1 MPSLPSIDFYLEKEI
16 KKATMMLYSFKNTL
30 GEEKIPRELLD
41 IAKGVVFFT
50 IIKVGFMFTGR
61 YGTGLVVAKLPDGT
75 WSAPSAVQM
84 SGVGW
89 GLQIG
94 AELTDVMLILSTDS
108 AVNAFKSRAQVSVG
122 AELGVSVGPVGRSIE
137 SDVTAGNKGA
147 AHAFSYAQSKG
158 LFVGAS
164 LEASGIASRPDVNRT
179 FYGEK
184 VSTSALLQGDIPR
197 PRGAE
202 VLYQAINEVL
212 YGAATSERPDRS
224 LKSNGHST
232 SQSNMADSSSYNSNN
247 SSTYSSNGGNLSPTE
262 KATIATSNGSVN
274 GNGLPVAAPVPGP
287 APQFQ
292 AGTAQPKGQG
302 SKVTR
307 QPAPSAP
314 PRPPAQQGVRAVSAS
329 LAEHESVDVM
339 L

>member
-1 MPSLPSIDFYLEKEI
+1 
-16 KKATMMLYSFKNTL
+16 MLYSFKNTL
-30 GEEKIPRELLD
+30 GEEKIPKELLD

-61 YGTGLVVAKLPDGT
+61 YGTGLVVAKLSDGT

-108 AVNAFKSRAQVSVG
+108 AVNAFKSRAQLSVG

-184 VSTSALLQGDIPR
+184 VSTSALLQGDYPR
-197 PRGAE
+197 PRGAD

-212 YGAATSERPDRS
+212 YGGAPTVLRTDRGLNNVLES
-224 LKSNGHST
+224 SG
-232 SQSNMADSSSYNSNN
+232 SQSNVADSAYNSNN
-247 SSTYSSNGGNLSPTE
+247 SSTSSNGNDRNSPVSKGTVSSGKEMDNMPQAVAVPPNNKKSGKTNQPRSTADSGTNLY
-262 KATIATSNGSVN
+262 A
-274 GNGLPVAAPVPGP
+274 
-287 APQFQ
+287 
-292 AGTAQPKGQG
+292 
-302 SKVTR
+302 
-307 QPAPSAP
+307 APSAP
-314 PRPPAQQGVRAVSAS
+314 PVPTREVVNSSAGIND
-329 LAEHESVDVM
+329 SVDV
-339 L
+339 LL

>member
-1 MPSLPSIDFYLEKEI
+1 
-16 KKATMMLYSFKNTL
+16 MMLYSFKNTL
-30 GEEKIPRELLD
+30 GEEKIPKELLD

-212 YGAATSERPDRS
+212 YGGAPVVVRTDRGTNALTS
-224 LKSNGHST
+224 
-232 SQSNMADSSSYNSNN
+232 ADSQRNIADSTYNSNN
-247 SSTYSSNGGNLSPTE
+247 SSTTSTGSNGNASPTTNTRGGF
-262 KATIATSNGSVN
+262 AAANNGQVTN
-274 GNGLPVAAPVPGP
+274 DGLPRAVPVAAE
-287 APQFQ
+287 QHQ
-292 AGTAQPKGQG
+292 AQSHAQGKGG
-302 SKVTR
+302 RKSSG
-307 QPAPSAP
+307 ADNHSNP
-314 PRPPAQQGVRAVSAS
+314 PRQSNGKSAADKS
-329 LAEHESVDVM
+329 LDVP